1 MVDDAAAAAYRRY
14 QQEEYERRILQQI
27 KERPNP
33 TARIQSYE
41 EAKDRWKAADGEIG
55 TGLTERRQADDQ
67 RVLTRHVLSLNRIR
81 REEVEALRGQS
92 TAPPIKRWMR
102 NGVNRVALSRVRPR
116 RRSNDPE
123 CPVCLELL
131 RGDMVVAPCG
141 HAFCETCLEAAFCK
155 SVTCPMCRA
164 DCRAFATERGWA
176 VEARP
181 TRPRP
186 VAFAPRRQR
195 LPPVLP
201 PASSRKDPLR
211 AIKGLERAHRETTRS
226 ISTLAAEISDA
237 TRRGDALRKKLSV
250 LRRSH
255 AAARIL
261 FSKPLAGPSSVG
273 PVGGG

>member
-14 QQEEYERRILQQI
+14 QEEEYERRILQQI

-33 TARIQSYE
+33 TARIQTYE
-41 EAKDRWKAADGEIG
+41 EAKDRWKAADGEVG
-55 TGLTERRQADDQ
+55 SGLTERRQADDQ

-81 REEVEALRGQS
+81 REEVEAMRGQS

-102 NGVNRVALSRVRPR
+102 NGVNRVALSRIRPR
-116 RRSNDPE
+116 RRSNDAE
-123 CPVCLELL
+123 CAICLELL
-131 RGDMVVAPCG
+131 RGDTPRTPCG
-141 HAFCETCLEAAFCK
+141 HEFCAPCLEAALSKCSK
-155 SVTCPMCRA
+155 CPMCRA
-164 DCRAFATERGWA
+164 DCQGFARERGWM
-176 VEARP
+176 VEARSA
-181 TRPRP
+181 RP

-226 ISTLAAEISDA
+226 ISTLAASVSDA
-237 TRRGDALRKKLSV
+237 SRRGDVLRKKLSA

>member
-1 MVDDAAAAAYRRY
+1 MIMVDDAAAAAYRRY

-27 KERPNP
+27 KERPSNIM
-33 TARIQSYE
+33 RIRTFE
-41 EAKDRWKAADGEIG
+41 EAKDRWRAADGTSEGI
-55 TGLTERRQADDQ
+55 TERIDNEAQG
-67 RVLTRHVLSLNRIR
+67 VLRKHVLSLNRIR
-81 REEVEALRGQS
+81 REEVEAMRGQS

-102 NGVNRVALSRVRPR
+102 NGVNRVALSRIRPR
-116 RRSNDPE
+116 RRSNDAE
-123 CPVCLELL
+123 CAICLELL
-131 RGDMVVAPCG
+131 RGDTTRTPCG
-141 HAFCETCLEAAFCK
+141 HEFCETCLEAAFCK

-164 DCRAFATERGWA
+164 DCRAFAAERGWA

-181 TRPRP
+181 TRPRAAP
-186 VAFAPRRQR
+186 IAFAPRRQR

-226 ISTLAAEISDA
+226 ISTLAADVSDA
-237 TRRGDALRKKLSV
+237 SRRGDVLRKKLSA

-255 AAARIL
+255 AAARLL
-261 FSKPLAGPSSVG
+261 FAKPLAP

>member
-41 EAKDRWKAADGEIG
+41 EAKDRWKAADGEVG
-55 TGLTERRQADDQ
+55 SGLTERRQADDQ

-81 REEVEALRGQS
+81 REEVEAMRGQS

-116 RRSNDPE
+116 RRSSDPE

-131 RGDMVVAPCG
+131 RADVVVAPCG

-164 DCRAFATERGWA
+164 DCRAFAAERGWA

-181 TRPRP
+181 TRLRAP

-226 ISTLAAEISDA
+226 ISTLAADVSDA
-237 TRRGDALRKKLSV
+237 SRRGDVLRKKLSA

-261 FSKPLAGPSSVG
+261 FSKPLAP
-273 PVGGG
+273 PIGGG

>member
-14 QQEEYERRILQQI
+14 QEEEYERRILQQI
-27 KERPNP
+27 KERPSNIM
-33 TARIQSYE
+33 RIRTFE
-41 EAKDRWKAADGEIG
+41 EAKDRWRAADGTSEGI
-55 TGLTERRQADDQ
+55 TERIDNEAQG
-67 RVLTRHVLSLNRIR
+67 VLRKHVLSLNRIR
-81 REEVEALRGQS
+81 REEVEAMRGQS

-116 RRSNDPE
+116 RRSNDAE
-123 CPVCLELL
+123 CAICLELL
-131 RGDMVVAPCG
+131 RGDTTRTPCG
-141 HAFCETCLEAAFCK
+141 HEFCAPCLEAALSKCSK
-155 SVTCPMCRA
+155 CPMCRA
-164 DCRAFATERGWA
+164 DCQGFARERGWA

-201 PASSRKDPLR
+201 PAASRKDPLR

-226 ISTLAAEISDA
+226 ISTLAADVSDA
-237 TRRGDALRKKLSV
+237 SRRGDVLRKKLSA